1 MTQNNT
7 GAPSLNLFFETTN
20 AYQRTAVLQ
29 AAVDLELFTA
39 IAEGANTAD
48 AAAKRCK
55 ASQKGIRVLCDSL
68 TIMGFLTKNAGGYA
82 LTADSALFLDKRSPA
97 YVGGS
102 LEFLLDSTL
111 MENFK
116 DLASVVRKG
125 GPVIHE
131 QGTVEPD
138 HPVWVKFARGMA
150 PLMAMPSEIFAGL
163 LTSGTKDKWKVM
175 DIAAGHGLYGIA
187 IAKQNPN
194 AHIYAVDWA
203 AVLAVAEENAAAT
216 GISDRFHKI
225 TGSAFDVEF
234 GSDFDLVLL
243 PNFLH
248 HFDIATCTKLL
259 MKVHKALKPGGR
271 VAILEFVPNE
281 DRVTPALP
289 AMFSLMMLSGTPSG
303 DAYTYA
309 QIESMLK
316 AAGFKDSS
324 LHPMPPTMFTAVV
337 AKK

>member
-1 MTQNNT
+1 MSNQT
-7 GAPSLNLFFETTN
+7 GAPSLDLFFETVN

-29 AAVDLELFTA
+29 AAVNLELFTA
-39 IAEGANTAD
+39 IAEGADTAD
-48 AAAKRCK
+48 AAAKRCR

-68 TIMGFLTKNAGGYA
+68 TIFGFLTKNNGSYA

-97 YVGGS
+97 YVGGT
-102 LEFLLDSTL
+102 LEFLLDNAL

-131 QGTVEPD
+131 QGTVEPE

-150 PLMAMPSEIFAGL
+150 PLMAMPSEILSGL
-163 LTSGTKDKWKVM
+163 LVAGAKENWKVM

-203 AVLAVAEENAAAT
+203 AVLAVAEENAVAA
-216 GISDRFHKI
+216 GIKDRFHKMA
-225 TGSAFDVEF
+225 GSAFDVEF
-234 GSDFDLVLL
+234 GSDFDLILL

-248 HFDIATCTKLL
+248 HFDVATNTKLL
-259 MKVHKALKPGGR
+259 QKVHMALKPGGR

-281 DRVTPALP
+281 DRVSPALP
-289 AMFSLMMLSGTPSG
+289 AMFSLMMLGGTPSG
-303 DAYTYA
+303 DAYTFS
-309 QIESMLK
+309 QLESMLK
-316 AAGFKDSS
+316 DAGFKDSS
-324 LHPMPPTMFTAVV
+324 MHPMAPTMFTAVV
-337 AKK
+337 AGK